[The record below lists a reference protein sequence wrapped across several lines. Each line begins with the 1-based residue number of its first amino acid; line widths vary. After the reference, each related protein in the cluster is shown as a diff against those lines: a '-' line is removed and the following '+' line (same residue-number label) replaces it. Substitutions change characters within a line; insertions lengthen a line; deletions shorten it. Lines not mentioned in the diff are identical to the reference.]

1 MEFKDYYATLGVTK
15 AASEKEIKQAYRKLA
30 RKFHPDVNPNDKAA
44 EARFK
49 DINEAYEVL
58 GDPAKRQKYDELG
71 ANWRQ
76 YEQAGPGGQGPFSGG
91 WSVNTGGGQGG
102 GFRTMTQEEMEDL
115 FGDTNPFSD
124 FFTTFFGGGG
134 GAAGGSRQTRSS
146 RTRARGGRDIEHEL
160 DLTLDEA
167 YHGTTKRLALS
178 HGGAARTVDVRIPA
192 GVGDGARVRVAGEG
206 EKGTGGGRSGDL
218 YLRLRIAPHATFE
231 RKGQDLHTTVAVP
244 VPTAVLG
251 GEVEV
256 PTMTGKPVRL
266 KIPAFT
272 QNGQV
277 FRLKTYGM
285 PARGSHP
292 QGDLYARVEAQ
303 VPTTLTDEE
312 REHYTALA
320 KLHAAGLKP
329 RPASGGGA
337 TANSAA

>member
-15 AASEKEIKQAYRKLA
+15 ASSEKEIKQAYRKLA

-58 GDPAKRQKYDELG
+58 GDATKRSKYDELG

-76 YEQAGPGGQGPFSGG
+76 YEQAQRAGGADPFAGWNANAGGAQG
-91 WSVNTGGGQGG
+91 GG

-124 FFTTFFGGGG
+124 FFTTFFGSGG
-134 GAAGGSRQTRSS
+134 GAAGGPRTGRSG

-178 HGGAARTVDVRIPA
+178 HGGAPRTKDVRIPA
-192 GVGDGARVRVAGEG
+192 GVGDGARVRVPGEG
-206 EKGTGGGRSGDL
+206 EPGAGGGPAGDL
-218 YLRLRIAPHATFE
+218 YLRLRLVPHPTFE
-231 RKGQDLHTTVAVP
+231 KRGQDLHTSVAVP
-244 VPTAVLG
+244 VPTVVLG
-251 GEVEV
+251 GEIEV
-256 PTMTGKPVRL
+256 PTMAGKTVRL
-266 KIPAFT
+266 KIPPFT

-285 PARGSHP
+285 PARGSHA
-292 QGDLYARVEAQ
+292 QGDLYAKVDAQ
-303 VPTTLTDEE
+303 IPTSLSAEE
-312 REHYTALA
+312 REHYDALA
-320 KLHAAGLKP
+320 KLQ
-329 RPASGGGA
+329 RSGA